1 VSWPMSGIWVVRGV
15 SGWRRPI
22 VGRGLLL
29 LLTAG
34 APCVGATCW
43 VSSGAG
49 AGVVGRVMGLYEP
62 SGVIR
67 RRSRALSED
76 DGDTGRVLPPEVG
89 WLPYMGG
96 ASGSLRNHPR
106 NSAGDMVSRC
116 GAQRCRGWNGS
127 PSDSPSD
134 RGIDE
139 GFVDGVLGIEGLCMS
154 TSRGLGA
161 SGPASSMTW
170 SSGSVGMKVVS
181 WYRAGMLSFGGDW

>member
-1 VSWPMSGIWVVRGV
+1 VSRPMSGIWVTRGV
-15 SGWRRPI
+15 SGWRPPI
-22 VGRGLLL
+22 IGRGLLL

-34 APCVGATCW
+34 APCAGATCW

-67 RRSRALSED
+67 RRRGALSED
-76 DGDTGRVLPPEVG
+76 VGDTGRVLPPEVG
-89 WLPYMGG
+89 WLPCMGG

-134 RGIDE
+134 KGIDL
-139 GFVDGVLGIEGLCMS
+139 GSVDGVLGIEGLCMS
-154 TSRGLGA
+154 TSRGLST
-161 SGPASSMTW
+161 SGPASSM
-170 SSGSVGMKVVS
+170 S
-181 WYRAGMLSFGGDW
+181 

>member
-1 VSWPMSGIWVVRGV
+1 MSGIWVMIGV
-15 SGWRRPI
+15 SGWRPPI
-22 VGRGLLL
+22 IGRGLLL

-34 APCVGATCW
+34 APCAGATCW
-43 VSSGAG
+43 VSSEAG
-49 AGVVGRVMGLYEP
+49 AGVAGCVMGLYEP

-67 RRSRALSED
+67 RRSGALSED

-106 NSAGDMVSRC
+106 NSSEDMVSRC

-134 RGIDE
+134 RGIDL
-139 GFVDGVLGIEGLCMS
+139 GFVDGVLGTEGLCMS
-154 TSRGLGA
+154 TSRGLGT
-161 SGPASSMTW
+161 SGQSSSLT
-170 SSGSVGMKVVS
+170 
-181 WYRAGMLSFGGDW
+181 